1 MVTLL
6 VFLLLF
12 LFPRDAT
19 QFFNTLVFKY
29 AYVSLS
35 NKNLYCSITYYADS
49 KILRNTMFGVIRKLT
64 RFSYFLPYKNRET
77 SQLHR
82 YFPCTVTS
90 YLSFPFLLPFFLFF
104 LPTMDSLCLFD
115 PHRNARNSS
124 TSVRFRDVIYGY
136 SRSIFKKKLVPFRC

>member
-1 MVTLL
+1 MVTLM

-64 RFSYFLPYKNRET
+64 
-77 SQLHR
+77 
-82 YFPCTVTS
+82 
-90 YLSFPFLLPFFLFF
+90 
-104 LPTMDSLCLFD
+104 
-115 PHRNARNSS
+115 
-124 TSVRFRDVIYGY
+124 
-136 SRSIFKKKLVPFRC
+136 